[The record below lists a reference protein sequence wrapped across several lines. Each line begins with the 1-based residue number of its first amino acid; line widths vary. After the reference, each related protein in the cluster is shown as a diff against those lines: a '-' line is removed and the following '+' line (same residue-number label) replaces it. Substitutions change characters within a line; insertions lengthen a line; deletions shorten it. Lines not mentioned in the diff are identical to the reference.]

1 MSWNWPWLSEW
12 VDSVALA
19 AAALMGGWIGA
30 IVLLKIGK
38 RVSILS
44 QTRLDDLVVQI
55 CSNPLKALGPVLG
68 LSLVFPLIRL
78 PQSLRDFASQVLA
91 LLTIS
96 CLAWLGFRMTDAV
109 ESWILY
115 KYDISVRDNLKARA
129 VQTQVR
135 IIKRVVA
142 VVLMVLALASGL
154 MTFEKVRQLGTG
166 ILASAGIAGIILGV
180 AAQRTIST
188 LLAGLQIAMTQ
199 PFRIDDVLV
208 VEGEWGR
215 VEEIT
220 LTYVVLRIWDLRRL
234 VVPISHFVEKP
245 FQNWTRVSA
254 DLLGTVLI
262 YVDYTVDVA
271 SLREELLRIAKG
283 TDLWD
288 GKVCSLQVTNATE
301 RTVELRALVSASD
314 SSRVW
319 DLRCHVRERLL
330 AYLQSKHPSALP
342 KARAVL
348 ETSGGTTKNVKT
360 QAPGEQQ
367 L

>member
-1 MSWNWPWLSEW
+1 MSWEWPWLREW

-19 AAALMGGWIGA
+19 AAASLGGWIGA
-30 IVLLKIGK
+30 VVLLKIGK

-44 QTRLDDLVVQI
+44 QTHLDDFLVQI
-55 CSNPLKALGPVLG
+55 CSSPLKALGPVLG

-78 PQSLRDFASQVLA
+78 PQDLRDFAAQLLA

-96 CLAWLGFRMTDAV
+96 CLAWLGLRMTDAV
-109 ESWILY
+109 ESWILH

-142 VVLMVLALASGL
+142 VILMVLALASGL

-188 LLAGLQIAMTQ
+188 LLAGLQIAITQ

-220 LTYVVLRIWDLRRL
+220 LTYVVLRVWDLRRL

-254 DLLGTVLI
+254 DLLGTVLL

-288 GKVCSLQVTNATE
+288 GKVCSLQVTNTTE

-330 AYLQSKHPSALP
+330 AYLQSKHPWALP
-342 KARAVL
+342 KARALL
-348 ETSGGTTKNVKT
+348 ETSGGTTNNVKA
-360 QAPGEQQ
+360 QGPGEKQ